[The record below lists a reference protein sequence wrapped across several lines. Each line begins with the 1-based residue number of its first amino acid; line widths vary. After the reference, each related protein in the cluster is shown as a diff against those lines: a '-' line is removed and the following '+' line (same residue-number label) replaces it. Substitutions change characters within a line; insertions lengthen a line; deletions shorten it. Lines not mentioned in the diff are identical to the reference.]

1 MKPSFEVVADLHK
14 VHSTSSVIST
24 TASYHSALSHTY
36 ELDWKGNATTEQNG
50 QKRQSRIDS
59 ATKKFSIVQTDLQA
73 GLSATEG
80 GLFQAAALPQII
92 TDGEQHSNP
101 TKLTERKFSPIAASQ
116 SDGTSNFI
124 PPAFS
129 KPTRPSTISSR
140 RSSTTQRPTAT
151 PRSSRP
157 PSRRSVSERTKQAQ
171 MTSRTTPSRSSSTA
185 YNRDYR
191 DSPYVVHRRGKE
203 LFDSLEGTLAAFQT
217 VSTEYQDPLLTS
229 SLSALPNLSKCSTLE
244 VRGASPGCESLEKE
258 EGIAI
263 YTPATIIDWTSPS
276 TRRREYD
283 EIDRSCQ
290 GIRGLWRR
298 LAPRWCRRNS
308 RLSFYN
314 SDNDSDA
321 GSVRR
326 YRVDIQKIPDQKN
339 HTDADV
345 RVKEKEVRPGLNR
358 SKTSWTCFPA
368 KGRKWRGAMS

>member
-1 MKPSFEVVADLHK
+1 MKPSLEFATNLHK
-14 VHSTSSVIST
+14 VHSASSVIST
-24 TASYHSALSHTY
+24 TASYHSAFSDTH
-36 ELDWKGNATTEQNG
+36 ELDWKGTATTEQNG
-50 QKRQSRIDS
+50 QDHQSGVNSGIGG
-59 ATKKFSIVQTDLQA
+59 FPIVQTDPQA

-80 GLFQAAALPQII
+80 GSFQAAALPKMISN
-92 TDGEQHSNP
+92 GGQHSNP
-101 TKLTERKFSPIAASQ
+101 TELAERKFSPDAALQTDS
-116 SDGTSNFI
+116 TSNFI

-129 KPTRPSTISSR
+129 KPKRPATVSSR

-157 PSRRSVSERTKQAQ
+157 PSRRSVSERPKQAQ

-185 YNRDYR
+185 YNRDHR
-191 DSPYVVHRRGKE
+191 DSPFVVHRRGKE
-203 LFDSLEGTLAAFQT
+203 LFGSLEGTLAAFQT
-217 VSTEYQDPLLTS
+217 VSTECQEPLLTS

-244 VRGASPGCESLEKE
+244 EHGASLVCEFLEKE
-258 EGIAI
+258 EGTAS

-308 RLSFYN
+308 RLIFYN

-326 YRVDIQKIPDQKN
+326 YRLDIPKIPDQKN
-339 HTDADV
+339 HTDADI
-345 RVKEKEVRPGLNR
+345 RVQEKEVRPGLNR

-368 KGRKWRGAMS
+368 KGRKWRATA